1 MQLIKNGLLFGIIL
15 ILIVS
20 CGSLG
25 TTNVS
30 ASAGLSASPSSLNF
44 GLLSVNTS
52 GSATITLTNGGHRT
66 VTILQAST
74 SLTEFT
80 ITGPSLPTA
89 VAAGGS
95 ATFQVTFRP
104 DSAKTFLGSLSF
116 HLDRT
121 SGGMKTIAVQGTGAA
136 STTSSSPTSTS
147 PQVAVSPTTVTFTGN
162 VGSSQSQSVTIISNG
177 TAALSI
183 TQANVTGSGFSIS
196 GLTLPLNLSPGQSGS
211 FAVKFAPTAAG
222 SVTGSVSLVSNASG
236 SPTQIALTGNGVQAT
251 NITGVTISPTNASVQ
266 AGQTIQFS
274 DTVQGTTSNTSVSW
288 TASAGNITSGGLF
301 TAPSTASTVTV
312 TATSAADT
320 TKKASTAVTVTA
332 PPTSAA
338 PTPSFTMMSEM
349 YGDAGATAQQRMSQG
364 LLTGATFH
372 PTLTASESQF
382 LTGNTP
388 APAFAYFAVPAS
400 ANVSSCYP
408 SSTDSNAG
416 TLLTSYTQQI
426 GSKVWDLGMPEFD
439 QGGGCWANGRPSMA
453 GLSDSTAYSTWT
465 NYYLNTKQLSPYL
478 SQTAQQRGYKWMTVS
493 SFAFSTPY
501 AFDMGADA
509 ALLERNEDEMSG
521 ITPGLAILR
530 GTAFQHGGKDW
541 GIDLST
547 WRYWNNGPTVYS
559 NGRLVTGWST
569 ATFKRN
575 MYIAYMGGANILHNE
590 AADYTTGAVSGSS
603 LNPLGQTVQA
613 FYNFAITRHPNRGTP
628 FVPMALMQE
637 HDSGFE
643 PKFGEWMQGNS
654 KWYWQNGY
662 TQGDTMFAN
671 LLSLVYPNYN
681 TWGTLPSGAPKVLNA
696 GGSINVSATQ
706 TAYQQALANS
716 ADPRP
721 WEPFGNSAWGETF
734 DIITNQASL
743 AAMQR
748 YRAIVLSTGVAM
760 SDSFL
765 STLTQ
770 YVNGGGI
777 LMLNAKQ
784 MSANSETLAGVNL
797 TSTKGSSS
805 SETWIPDGSFL
816 SESSYDYA
824 VVTPTTAS
832 VVAETAGNPIVTK
845 NVYGSGTVYV
855 TTPDFLANANNT
867 AILNVGQKLIS
878 MLQAQ
883 CAVVTVSGP
892 KLEYLISTDTGKTI
906 VTLVNTDITGATW
919 NGTLSFPQPSG
930 SYSVQEWTSD
940 TLVGSSLQNG
950 QVVVNAS
957 VPAFDVR
964 IYVLSAP

>member
-1 MQLIKNGLLFGIIL
+1 MHLLRSAAHTENRYFINGAALLAM
-15 ILIVS
+15 
-20 CGSLG
+20 SL
-25 TTNVS
+25 
-30 ASAGLSASPSSLNF
+30 ASAIFS
-44 GLLSVNTS
+44 
-52 GSATITLTNGGHRT
+52 H
-66 VTILQAST
+66 ST
-74 SLTEFT
+74 SC
-80 ITGPSLPTA
+80 
-89 VAAGGS
+89 
-95 ATFQVTFRP
+95 Q
-104 DSAKTFLGSLSF
+104 
-116 HLDRT
+116 
-121 SGGMKTIAVQGTGAA
+121 
-136 STTSSSPTSTS
+136 
-147 PQVAVSPTTVTFTGN
+147 
-162 VGSSQSQSVTIISNG
+162 
-177 TAALSI
+177 
-183 TQANVTGSGFSIS
+183 
-196 GLTLPLNLSPGQSGS
+196 
-211 FAVKFAPTAAG
+211 
-222 SVTGSVSLVSNASG
+222 
-236 SPTQIALTGNGVQAT
+236 
-251 NITGVTISPTNASVQ
+251 
-266 AGQTIQFS
+266 
-274 DTVQGTTSNTSVSW
+274 
-288 TASAGNITSGGLF
+288 
-301 TAPSTASTVTV
+301 
-312 TATSAADT
+312 
-320 TKKASTAVTVTA
+320 
-332 PPTSAA
+332 A

-784 MSANSETLAGVNL
+784 MSANSETLAGIHL
-797 TSTKGSSS
+797 TGSSS
-805 SETWIPDGSFL
+805 SATSETWIPDGSTIN
-816 SESSYDYA
+816 ESLYNYSRA
-824 VVTPTTAS
+824 TLTKAAS
-832 VVAETAGNPIVTK
+832 IAQTSGNPIVTR
-845 NVYGSGTVYV
+845 NNYGLGTVYV
-855 TTPDFLANANNT
+855 TMPNFMANAGNT

-957 VPAFDVR
+957 VPAFDVQ
-964 IYVLSAP
+964 IYVLSAPRVSRLSSEDRKSLSLSCRRLVCVSSASSEQRSLRWIKRALLNFWVDAPAHDVLIYGKEFAGIVSNHREIGQLSPLHKFRDDERSQMLRATDSSTAFCERQILTSRHSCSMFYRRREFCWFAPVTDRLPAAAQAEGFRSSEHRIYSRSTENVNSNVECRHARVHDHLSIL